1 MKVWKVPDMHCEKC
15 VERIDKAMA
24 AANIAA
30 TVDLTAKTVTVDE
43 AQAAAAA
50 EALDDLGFAV
60 TDSPA

>member
-1 MKVWKVPDMHCEKC
+1 MHCEKC

-50 EALDDLGFAV
+50 EALDDLGFTVA
-60 TDSPA
+60 DSPA